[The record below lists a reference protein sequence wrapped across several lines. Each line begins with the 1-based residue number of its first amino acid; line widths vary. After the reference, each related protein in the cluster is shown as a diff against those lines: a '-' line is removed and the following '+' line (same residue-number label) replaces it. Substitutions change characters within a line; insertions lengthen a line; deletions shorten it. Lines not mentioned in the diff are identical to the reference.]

1 MNIAILVLLVISLFS
16 YGNLKVRGYEINM
29 NWPALVV
36 LILFIIKIV

>member
-1 MNIAILVLLVISLFS
+1 MNIAIIILLVISIFG

-29 NWPALVV
+29 NWFALVV